1 MEGIIAA
8 IHGDVVE
15 IEFSGGLP
23 NINESLVV
31 KKLDGSDVILEVH
44 DHINSTVV
52 KAIALGFTEGLK
64 RGMSVIPSGS
74 SLKIP
79 SK

>member
-23 NINESLVV
+23 NIYDSLVV
-31 KKLDGSDVILEVH
+31 KKTDGSHIILEVH
-44 DHINSTVV
+44 DHISSTMV
-52 KAIALGFTEGLK
+52 KAIQNPGK
-64 RGMSVIPSGS
+64 
-74 SLKIP
+74 
-79 SK
+79 